1 MQMFLGERRFGNHSG
16 SCDVILHC
24 KTTSVMCVLNL
35 KEWLRTEVKGQVR
48 SAEMA
53 QWAKCYPAG

>member
-1 MQMFLGERRFGNHSG
+1 MFLGEGRFGNHSG

-24 KTTSVMCVLNL
+24 KTTSVMCDLNP
-35 KEWLRTEVKGQVR
+35 KEWLGTEKKGQVR